1 MTDPL
6 PVNTATTN
14 TTTLAGRTAFVSL
27 LASEGVALMFGN
39 PGTTELAIMQAL
51 TEQSQIGYVLGLQ
64 ESIVVGMADG
74 YARASGRLAACN
86 VHVAPGLGNA
96 LGALYNAKFFGS
108 PVLVTAGQ
116 QEQGFGLTEPMLY
129 DALVPMAAPYVK
141 WAIEVTRV
149 QDLPRIIRRAAKV
162 ALTPPTGPVFLS
174 LPGDILDASAELD
187 LGAPTRVAA
196 ANRPND
202 DLIAQ
207 LAAALQGAQRPVIIA
222 GHELA
227 TREAFGEASE
237 LANLLGIPVYQ
248 QTVPTGAHF
257 PSEHPAYMG
266 WISRS
271 QPQVRA
277 VLEQHDLL
285 LLLGAEQLRMA
296 VSNRIEALPN
306 GLRIVQISE
315 RDWELGK
322 NYPTELAV
330 LANVR
335 ETLRALNATLTRAQ
349 TATTREVAAQ
359 RLRALAADNW
369 TARRRRAIDDGV
381 QLASVRPFD
390 PRFLMMRLVEC
401 LPRDV
406 VVVDEGLTS
415 TASLLNFLP
424 YRDSQG
430 YYGLASGGIGFAIAG
445 AIGISLAL
453 RPRPVVAII
462 GDGSAMYSIQALWT
476 AANMKLPIVYVIA
489 NNRGYRIIKE
499 RMKSMRGSEH
509 FLGMD
514 FCDPEIDFVALAES
528 MGVPALRLTEAE
540 QIGPAMATAL
550 GRAGPTL
557 LEVMVA
563 DGFGGPPR

>member
-6 PVNTATTN
+6 PVNTATT

-174 LPGDILDASAELD
+174 LPGDILDASAELE

-514 FCDPEIDFVALAES
+514 FRDPEIDFVALAES

>member
-174 LPGDILDASAELD
+174 LPGDILDATADLD

-296 VSNRIEALPN
+296 VFNRVEALPN

-335 ETLRALNATLTRAQ
+335 ETLRALNAALTRAQ

-499 RMKSMRGSEH
+499 RMKSMRGSER

-514 FCDPEIDFVALAES
+514 FRDPEIDFVALAES

>member
-1 MTDPL
+1 MTDSL
-6 PVNTATTN
+6 PVNTTTT

-174 LPGDILDASAELD
+174 LPGDILDASAELE

-227 TREAFGEASE
+227 TREAFAEASE

-296 VSNRIEALPN
+296 VFNRVEALPS

-499 RMKSMRGSEH
+499 RMKAMRGSEH

-514 FCDPEIDFVALAES
+514 FRDPEIDFVALAES

>member
-1 MTDPL
+1 M
-6 PVNTATTN
+6 
-14 TTTLAGRTAFVSL
+14 
-27 LASEGVALMFGN
+27 
-39 PGTTELAIMQAL
+39 
-51 TEQSQIGYVLGLQ
+51 
-64 ESIVVGMADG
+64 
-74 YARASGRLAACN
+74 
-86 VHVAPGLGNA
+86 
-96 LGALYNAKFFGS
+96 
-108 PVLVTAGQ
+108 
-116 QEQGFGLTEPMLY
+116 
-129 DALVPMAAPYVK
+129 
-141 WAIEVTRV
+141 
-149 QDLPRIIRRAAKV
+149 
-162 ALTPPTGPVFLS
+162 
-174 LPGDILDASAELD
+174 
-187 LGAPTRVAA
+187 
-196 ANRPND
+196 
-202 DLIAQ
+202 
-207 LAAALQGAQRPVIIA
+207 
-222 GHELA
+222 
-227 TREAFGEASE
+227 
-237 LANLLGIPVYQ
+237 
-248 QTVPTGAHF
+248 
-257 PSEHPAYMG
+257 
-266 WISRS
+266 
-271 QPQVRA
+271 
-277 VLEQHDLL
+277 
-285 LLLGAEQLRMA
+285 
-296 VSNRIEALPN
+296 
-306 GLRIVQISE
+306 
-315 RDWELGK
+315 
-322 NYPTELAV
+322 
-330 LANVR
+330 
-335 ETLRALNATLTRAQ
+335 
-349 TATTREVAAQ
+349 
-359 RLRALAADNW
+359 RALAADNW

-476 AANMKLPIVYVIA
+476 AANMQLPIVYVIA

-499 RMKSMRGSEH
+499 RMKAMRGSEH

-514 FCDPEIDFVALAES
+514 FRDPEIDFVALAES